1 MVGRIKKVMKLNK
14 RFYKNQE
21 SRKGKRSNEQTSNEK
36 GKGSSEGK
44 KVECFNYG
52 GLGHFATNC
61 PILKDFKKSI

>member
-21 SRKGKRSNEQTSNEK
+21 SRKGK
-36 GKGSSEGK
+36 GSSEGK

-52 GLGHFATNC
+52 GLGHFPTNC